1 MEDREVKGFI
11 KTPDLTI
18 QNFKVAD
25 KKERIIEGFFT
36 TTDLDRGGDVSLTSA
51 FEKTI
56 TEYMKNPILTYMHSL
71 DKVMGKVLEYSVVA
85 DKGIWIKAQVAKDVK
100 WIDEEVWPL
109 MDQGIIKGFSYGYS
123 TKDEEKGLKEGKE
136 VNYLKEVEL
145 FEIAVVTL
153 PMNANALFNI
163 SSTGTVKS
171 MTIMDEKNI
180 TTPETKALSH
190 NSNVADSEPAWSSVD
205 KTSLPRNAFADMGEP
220 DKSSTWKYP
229 HHWVSNGTM
238 YLHKGGLNA
247 AWAAAHG
254 ARSGVD
260 AESSVVAHLSAHRK
274 ALGLDN
280 KKEEELS
287 VEKIDELLQGVK
299 TLSDAVTS
307 ISEKFGSL
315 DAKAKELVSNIAEA
329 TAIKIKEMRDAEV
342 KEKEEKEAKESL
354 EKEDTE
360 ILQLIKEVNEAMGD
374 IVKVLVV
381 KKEEK

>member
-1 MEDREVKGFI
+1 MGNEIREVKGYI
-11 KTPDLTI
+11 KTPSLEV
-18 QNFKVAD
+18 QNFKIAD

-36 TTDLDRGGDVSLTSA
+36 TTDLDRGGDISLTSA

-71 DKVMGKVLEYSVVA
+71 DKVMGKVLEYNVVA
-85 DKGIWIKAQVAKDVK
+85 DRGVWIKAQVAKDVK

-109 MDQGIIKGFSYGYS
+109 IDQGIIKGFSYGYT

-145 FEIAVVTL
+145 FEIAIVTL

-163 SSTGTVKS
+163 SSTGAVKS
-171 MTIMDEKNI
+171 MTIIEEKTI
-180 TTPETKALSH
+180 TTPESKQ
-190 NSNVADSEPAWSSVD
+190 
-205 KTSLPRNAFADMGEP
+205 
-220 DKSSTWKYP
+220 
-229 HHWVSNGTM
+229 
-238 YLHKGGLNA
+238 
-247 AWAAAHG
+247 
-254 ARSGVD
+254 
-260 AESSVVAHLSAHRK
+260 
-274 ALGLDN
+274 N

-287 VEKIDELLQGVK
+287 VEKIEELLQSVK
-299 TLSDAVTS
+299 TLSDAVTG

-315 DAKAKELVSNIAEA
+315 DVKAKELVSSIAEA
-329 TAIKIKEMRDAEV
+329 TAVKIKEMREAEI

-381 KKEEK
+381 EKEEK